1 MPTTGLMRK
10 TPDSASARSPR
21 AAGDTALDPLLTRE
35 FDREHVLM
43 LELYNQAHLLLDG
56 GDVQGAHHRLGSLL
70 VRLRDHAARKETVL
84 YATLAERHTYDPFI
98 TAVLR
103 DARELTLALVHSAA
117 RHHSQSA
124 DPLMD
129 GGLAEAF
136 RAQLHSLGVELTR
149 SMELDA
155 SMLFPLYR
163 KALLSMEQPRVL

>member
-1 MPTTGLMRK
+1 MLTTGLLRK
-10 TPDSASARSPR
+10 PPESASARSPR
-21 AAGDTALDPLLTRE
+21 VECETALDPLLTRE

-70 VRLRDHAARKETVL
+70 VRLRDHAARKEAAL
-84 YATLAERHTYDPFI
+84 YAALAERHTYDPFI

-103 DARELTLALVHSAA
+103 DARELTLSLVDSAA
-117 RHHSQSA
+117 RHHSLSA

-136 RAQLHSLGVELTR
+136 RAQLHGLGVELTR

-163 KALLSMEQPRVL
+163 KALLSTERTRAL